1 VIRMK
6 LPTAAIVVVVASATT
21 VQAQM
26 VMPGDSAPVMDARSA
41 AHLRDSYINDL
52 DSLHAKVLALAT
64 AIPADKYAWR
74 PGSGVRSVSEVLM
87 HIASEW
93 YVFTP
98 MSVASAAPPDFVPA
112 TTTPAE
118 RRTAMNAKLKAME
131 TTTNKDAVLAD
142 LDKSWAYCKSQLTSA
157 DPSLLTGRY
166 KPWGVPLD
174 DAAFIMAGDL
184 HEHLGQLI
192 AYSRMLGVKPPW
204 SK

>member
-1 VIRMK
+1 MM
-6 LPTAAIVVVVASATT
+6 LPAAAAIIVAAGAGAK
-21 VQAQM
+21 AQM
-26 VMPGDSAPVMDARSA
+26 VMPSDSASVIDARSA
-41 AHLRDSYINDL
+41 AHLRDSYMKDL
-52 DSLHAKVLALAT
+52 DSLHVKVLALAT

-118 RRTAMNAKLKAME
+118 RRAAMNAKLKAME
-131 TTTNKDAVLAD
+131 TTTNKDAVLAE
-142 LDKSWAYCKSQLTSA
+142 LNQSWTYCKSRLTSA
-157 DPSLLTGRY
+157 DPSLLTGKY

>member
-1 VIRMK
+1 MICMK
-6 LPTAAIVVVVASATT
+6 LPTAAIILAAGAGA

-26 VMPGDSAPVMDARSA
+26 VMPGDSASVMDARSA
-41 AHLRDSYINDL
+41 AHLRDSYMKDL
-52 DSLHAKVLALAT
+52 DSLHVKVLALAT
-64 AIPADKYAWR
+64 AIPADKYTWR

-98 MSVASAAPPDFVPA
+98 MSVASAAPADFVPG

-131 TTTNKDAVLAD
+131 TTTNKDAVFAELN
-142 LDKSWAYCKSQLTSA
+142 KSWAYCKSQLTSA
-157 DPSLLTGRY
+157 DPSRLTGKY